1 MKTPLEISIFKSG
14 GQSAL
19 ARALG
24 VTPQAVQQ
32 WVKAD
37 RVPAEQCIAVENALN
52 GELTRYQLRPDVFGP
67 CPEKAA

>member
-1 MKTPLEISIFKSG
+1 MKTPLEISIFQYG

-37 RVPAEQCIAVENALN
+37 RIPAEKCLAVEKELN
-52 GELTRYQLRPDVFGP
+52 LSRYELRPDVFGAA
-67 CPEKAA
+67 PEKAA